1 MSLQT
6 TLIMVKPNRH
16 PSHQALP
23 FLLALDSHGLRGSA
37 LQVTN

>member
-1 MSLQT
+1 LQT

-23 FLLALDSHGLRGSA
+23 FLALDSHGLRGSA